1 MIVVR
6 TVCLS
11 HRAQKLEV
19 VGNSFANSSGIRTSC
34 VDGDKRSM
42 REGDGWKK

>member
-11 HRAQKLEV
+11 HRAQRLEV
-19 VGNSFANSSGIRTSC
+19 VGNFVANSSGIRTSC
-34 VDGDKRSM
+34 VDGDKRNM
-42 REGDGWKK
+42 REGERWKE

>member
-1 MIVVR
+1 MIVVG

-19 VGNSFANSSGIRTSC
+19 VGNSVANSSWIRTSC
-34 VDGDKRSM
+34 VVRDKRSM
-42 REGDGWKK
+42 REGGGWKE